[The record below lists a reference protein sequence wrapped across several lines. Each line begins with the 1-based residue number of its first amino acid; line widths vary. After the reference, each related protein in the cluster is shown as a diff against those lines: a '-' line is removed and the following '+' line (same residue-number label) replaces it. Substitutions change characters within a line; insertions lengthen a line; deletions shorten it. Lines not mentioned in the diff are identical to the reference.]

1 MVLGITLAAEIVGK
15 TLLNS
20 GLATQVRPR
29 KYYTVPKETLDAVIG
44 DVNEL
49 VNFFV
54 IEAQRILF
62 AENIPASA
70 VTAFAAFL
78 AYYLVKIVPYWG
90 LALIGTT
97 VTFFTPLVYKT
108 NQEVIDY
115 QIHHASEVINAQTQ
129 QLRQTAQKSTAQATE
144 VTKQY
149 VGDYTAKAQQLIGR
163 ARSAS
168 PETAVK
174 LAPKEYKDADFP
186 EPPKDYK
193 TTDFP
198 VPPVKAPEEPAIKVE
213 DPILT

>member
-1 MVLGITLAAEIVGK
+1 V
-15 TLLNS
+15 
-20 GLATQVRPR
+20 
-29 KYYTVPKETLDAVIG
+29 
-44 DVNEL
+44 
-49 VNFFV
+49 
-54 IEAQRILF
+54 
-62 AENIPASA
+62 
-70 VTAFAAFL
+70 AAFL

-97 VTFFTPLVYKT
+97 VTFFTPLVYKN

-115 QIHHASEVINAQTQ
+115 QLHHASEVINAQTQ

-149 VGDYTAKAQQLIGR
+149 MGDYTAKAQQLIGR
-163 ARSAS
+163 GRSAS

-198 VPPVKAPEEPAIKVE
+198 VPPVKAPEEPVVKVE